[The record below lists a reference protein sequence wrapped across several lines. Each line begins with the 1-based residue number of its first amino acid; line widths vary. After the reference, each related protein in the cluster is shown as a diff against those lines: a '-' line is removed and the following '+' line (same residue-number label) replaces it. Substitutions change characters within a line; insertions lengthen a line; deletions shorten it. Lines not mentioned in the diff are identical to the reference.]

1 MPAYQYRCANKHV
14 TTKLYRVRDYVEAVD
29 CEECNLV
36 AQRLFT
42 PPILVKVAADVC
54 YDSPVTGEPITSHA
68 ARVEDMKRHDCIP
81 YDPEMKTDF
90 IRRRE
95 ESQQQ
100 FEAQIEQ
107 TVYEE
112 VAKMDSG
119 KRARL
124 ANELVEQGADVEVVR
139 Q

>member
-29 CEECNLV
+29 CVECNLV
-36 AQRLFT
+36 SQRLFS
-42 PPILVKVAADVC
+42 PPILVKVSADVC

-81 YDPEMKTDF
+81 YDPEMKHDF
-90 IRRRE
+90 VRRRE
-95 ESQQQ
+95 ESQKQ
-100 FEAQIEQ
+100 FEEQIEN
-107 TVYEE
+107 TVCRE
-112 VAKMDSG
+112 VANMSAD

-124 ANELVEQGADVEVVR
+124 ANELITHGADVEVVR

>member
-1 MPAYQYRCANKHV
+1 MLYEYRCANKHV

-29 CEECNLV
+29 CEECDLV

-42 PPILVKVAADVC
+42 PPILVKVSADVC

-81 YDPEMKTDF
+81 YDPEMKHDF
-90 IRRRE
+90 VRRRE
-95 ESQQQ
+95 ESQKQ
-100 FEAQIEQ
+100 FEEQIEN
-107 TVYEE
+107 TVCRE
-112 VAKMDSG
+112 VANMSAD

-124 ANELVEQGADVEVVR
+124 ANELITHGADVEVVR